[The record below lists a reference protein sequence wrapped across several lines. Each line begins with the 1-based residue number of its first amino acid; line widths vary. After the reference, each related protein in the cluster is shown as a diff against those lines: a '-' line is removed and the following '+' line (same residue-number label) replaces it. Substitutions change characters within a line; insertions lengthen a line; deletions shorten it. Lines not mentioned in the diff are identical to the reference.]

1 MCYKLAG
8 EMREDTDEPR
18 SLAGQSEE
26 RITHDVSPRTIAIS
40 APVEIRPRRER
51 NREHAEEEE

>member
-1 MCYKLAG
+1 
-8 EMREDTDEPR
+8 MREDTDEPH
-18 SLAGQSEE
+18 SPADQSQE
-26 RITHDVSPRTIAIS
+26 RITHDVSPRMIAIS